1 MPSLDFELTLALPG
15 GPPLTNVAGGT
26 HLAVT
31 MKLQE
36 QSNWCWAA
44 VAAAVAGYYATNVK
58 SQCQIVS
65 AVLPDAPAG
74 GCCANGAT
82 TACNQQFQLLKAL
95 DYVSHLADTGSEGE
109 PLDNETLRAEITAGR
124 PVGIQITWRDAGRHF
139 IAATGCKG
147 DVVDVRDPAN
157 GPTTAHYQTL
167 VDDYLGR
174 GSWTRTYRTR

>member
-1 MPSLDFELTLALPG
+1 MPSLDFELTLALPAG
-15 GPPLTNVAGGT
+15 APLTNVAGGT

-44 VAAAVAGYYATNVK
+44 VAAAVAGYYGTNVK

-65 AVLPDAPAG
+65 ALLPDAPAG
-74 GCCANGAT
+74 GCCADGSIS
-82 TACNQQFQLLKAL
+82 ACNQQSQLLEAL
-95 DYVSHLADTGSEGE
+95 KYVHHLWEHGSEDE
-109 PLDNETLRAEITAGR
+109 ELAPETLQAEITAGH

-139 IAATGCKG
+139 IAATGCKSE
-147 DVVDVRDPAN
+147 VIDVRDPLY
-157 GPTTAHYQTL
+157 GPTATPYETL
-167 VDDYLGR
+167 VGDYLGQ